1 MNYQKIYD
9 DLIDSRR
16 IRECQADAYYE
27 KHHIIMKS
35 MGGTNDSS
43 NIVSLT
49 AREHFLAHWLLW
61 RIHRNRSASFAFFS
75 MCQFRIDSRKLNF
88 SSRAYE
94 EARLSR
100 SFTSISEETRNKMS
114 IAKLGKIYSA
124 EARKNMSKGKIG
136 SIPWNKGKI
145 DIFSKETRELMS
157 YSASHKSRRH
167 FEFFSSSYL
176 KHEDKFSTLQINIL
190 KLYTEGFTN
199 TEISEKLS
207 IKDYEIKNSLRS
219 IKTITLKQKPDALS
233 Y

>member
-16 IRECQADAYYE
+16 IRECQSDTYYE
-27 KHHIIMKS
+27 KHHIVMKS

-136 SIPWNKGKI
+136 KPARNKGI
-145 DIFSKETRELMS
+145 IGVSNVTRERMS
-157 YSASHKSRRH
+157 FKAQNKKRKHLEFFKEIFEKQSEILSPLH
-167 FEFFSSSYL
+167 FE
-176 KHEDKFSTLQINIL
+176 IL
-190 KLYTEGFTN
+190 KMYVEKYTN
-199 TEISEKLS
+199 KEIVEKLS
-207 IKDYEIKNSLRS
+207 IKDYDIKNVLRT
-219 IKTITLKQKPDALS
+219 IKNKVDKA
-233 Y
+233 